1 MAFEIVTP
9 ERIVY
14 SDEVDL
20 VVVPGTEGELG
31 ILPNHVPL
39 LTTIQPGELRVVKQ
53 GQDTTIVVTGG
64 FLEVLANKVLI
75 LADSAEHA
83 DEINSERAQEAI
95 RRAEERLLHRE
106 SDIDLERAVKAMRK
120 AQIRLRVA
128 RRRGTASGQSAT
140 RP

>member
-1 MAFEIVTP
+1 MAPMAFEIVTA

-20 VVVPGTEGELG
+20 VVVPGVEGELG

-53 GQDTTIVVTGG
+53 GQDTTIAVTGG

-83 DEINSERAQEAI
+83 DEISSERAQDAI
-95 RRAEERLLHRE
+95 RRAEERLLRRE
-106 SDIDLERAVKAMRK
+106 NDLDLERAVKAVRK
-120 AQIRLRVA
+120 AQVRLRVA
-128 RRRGTASGQSAT
+128 RRRGTPSG
-140 RP
+140 